1 MDRTAPV
8 RLGGLDADRIE
19 SLMLKE
25 VGGRYRLIYDRA
37 EIERL
42 VIEHHNAHLK
52 RGDFPN
58 SWVSIRPAG
67 LDTLTVRVKP

>member
-25 VGGRYRLIYDRA
+25 IGGRYRLIYDRA

-42 VIEHHNAHLK
+42 VSEHANAHLQ

-58 SWVSIRPAG
+58 AWVSIRPAG
-67 LDTLTVRVKP
+67 LDTLTVRVRP